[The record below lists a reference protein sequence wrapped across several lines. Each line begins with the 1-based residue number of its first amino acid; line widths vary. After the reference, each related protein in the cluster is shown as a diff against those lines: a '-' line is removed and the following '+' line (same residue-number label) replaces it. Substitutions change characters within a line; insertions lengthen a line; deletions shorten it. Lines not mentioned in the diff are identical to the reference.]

1 MSTPSDSTAW
11 VADSGLFIA
20 CGRQENT
27 KYTALERF
35 ATHNQITFIIPQQVY
50 EELTG
55 APAQSTPGQIPID
68 SAITSGW
75 VTVAEELDYT
85 NSTIATVMDR
95 TRSYITNSSNRP
107 EDQIERAD
115 TALAGVAVQLV
126 LQGSAPSVCL
136 VTTDADAGQG
146 VVTAIEAA
154 GFTDQITFKDGFE
167 LIESI
172 T

>member
-1 MSTPSDSTAW
+1 MTIPPNSKAW

-27 KYTALERF
+27 KYIALERF

-68 SAITSGW
+68 SAIASGW
-75 VTVAEELDYT
+75 VTVAEDLDYT
-85 NSTIATVMDR
+85 NSTVSTVLDR
-95 TRSYITNSSNRP
+95 TRSYIANSSNRP

-115 TALAGVAVQLV
+115 TTLAGVAVQLL
-126 LQGSAPSVCL
+126 LQGSASSVCL
-136 VTTDADAGQG
+136 ITTDIDAGQG
-146 VVTAIEAA
+146 TVTAIEAA
-154 GFTDQITFKDGFE
+154 GFTDQITLKDGFE